1 MLHLH
6 CRIQCL
12 HKVVLRVP
20 LFNPLNL
27 IFNVSLGDILHL
39 SEHLHCEDEGA
50 TLVLTRRLDI
60 NKATV
65 SFNDTF
71 ANHEAHANAFRV
83 LSSCPFK
90 FSKHVKQRGHLR
102 IGDASPRVNHVNLQH
117 LLHFIVGSKNFNSS
131 MPSELQRILDQI
143 DQDLLQAHDV
153 SVEYLGH
160 RGFLK
165 HNHVIRHIV
174 GFHQRSGLEGL
185 VGHFILSHL

>member
-1 MLHLH
+1 M
-6 CRIQCL
+6 
-12 HKVVLRVP
+12 VLSVL
-20 LFNPLNL
+20 LFDPLNL

-50 TLVLTRRLDI
+50 SLVLTLRLDF
-60 NKATV
+60 NKAFI

-71 ANHEAHANAFRV
+71 ANHETHADAFRV
-83 LSSCPFK
+83 LASCPFQ

-102 IGDASPRVNHVNLQH
+102 FGDTSPRVNHVNLQH

-131 MPSELQRILDQI
+131 MPSKLQRILDQI
-143 DQDLLQAHDV
+143 DQDLLQAHDI
-153 SVEYLGH
+153 SVEHLGH

-174 GFHQRSGLEGL
+174 GFHQRFGLETL
-185 VGHFILSHL
+185 VGYFILSHL